1 MVRSEGGGCPAEDAL
16 LSFVDGR
23 GSAEDRARV
32 EQHMDECD
40 DCRAAISAL
49 AAASPPPVDAI
60 SSAPTLPDTGDPPP
74 AATGGG
80 TLSPGTR
87 LGRYVIT
94 ALEGKGGMG
103 EVYAAEDPALGRRVA
118 IKVLRRDL
126 SSGSAGSLEE
136 RLAREAQAM
145 ARLNHPAVVTVYDV
159 GELDGRIF
167 IAMEYV
173 AGQTL
178 AGWLAAEERPW
189 RQVLA
194 RFIAAGRGLA
204 AAHAA
209 GLVHRDFKPENVL
222 LGEDGRPRVADFG
235 VARPLGVIEAA
246 APAGSP
252 GTSPLLASSLTATGA
267 VIGTPIYMAP
277 EQLRGEPATPAS
289 DQFSFCASLYVGLH
303 GARPFSGDTVTSL
316 MKEVERGALREP
328 PPGEQRVPAQ
338 VRRAVA
344 RGLASDP

>member
-1 MVRSEGGGCPAEDAL
+1 GQHEILDVELADRGGQRGAAEVRRQVRDRLRRPAALAAELRPRLARAGQPLAQVGRVLLAELEIRPRPAQQAQELVRLPPGGRPHCFIIHAAMVRSEGGGCPAEDAL

-222 LGEDGRPRVADFG
+222 LG
-235 VARPLGVIEAA
+235 
-246 APAGSP
+246 
-252 GTSPLLASSLTATGA
+252 
-267 VIGTPIYMAP
+267 
-277 EQLRGEPATPAS
+277 
-289 DQFSFCASLYVGLH
+289 
-303 GARPFSGDTVTSL
+303 
-316 MKEVERGALREP
+316 
-328 PPGEQRVPAQ
+328 
-338 VRRAVA
+338 
-344 RGLASDP
+344 